1 MHLLYTKCMERGES
15 IHNKLFKFFMM
26 PILMMLISVGQ
37 VWGET
42 IEHKDGGF
50 STSSK
55 DGVYTV
61 KAKYND
67 DLAAIVTMLAQTGTN
82 NSRVQIKQNSTT
94 AERHLSDNCGE

>member
-1 MHLLYTKCMERGES
+1 MERGES

-26 PILMMLISVGQ
+26 PILMMLVSVGQ

-42 IEHKDGGF
+42 RTIEYKDAF

-61 KAKYND
+61 KAKNND
-67 DLAAIVTMLAQTGTN
+67 ALAAIVTMLAQTGTN

-94 AERHLSDNCGE
+94 AERHLSGNCGE

>member
-1 MHLLYTKCMERGES
+1 MHLLYNRSMGHAGSVLSRIS
-15 IHNKLFKFFMM
+15 KLWVL
-26 PILMMLISVGQ
+26 PILMLFVSIGQ

-61 KAKYND
+61 KAKNND
-67 DLAAIVTMLAQTGTN
+67 ALAAIVTMLAQTGTN

-94 AERHLSDNCGE
+94 AERHLSGNCGE

>member
-1 MHLLYTKCMERGES
+1 MEREES

-37 VWGET
+37 MWGET
-42 IEHKDGGF
+42 IEYKGSF

-94 AERHLSDNCGE
+94 AKRHLSGNCGE